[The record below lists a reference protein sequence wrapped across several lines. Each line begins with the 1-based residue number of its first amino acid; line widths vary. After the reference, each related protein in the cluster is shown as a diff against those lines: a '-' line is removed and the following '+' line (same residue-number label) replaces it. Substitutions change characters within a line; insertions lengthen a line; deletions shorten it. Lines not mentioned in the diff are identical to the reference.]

1 MNKVISMVT
10 GNALEVVQT
19 LEILMRSNKGFERF

>member
-1 MNKVISMVT
+1 MNEVISMVT

-19 LEILMRSNKGFERF
+19 LEILMRSNKVFERF